1 MVRAELRNF
10 VPASSHCRR
19 HQQVTCRRHS
29 VVMMFDVDAC
39 TERRQRQA
47 MTPSA
52 AAEDEHGDAAELD
65 LHQQPAEQRPI
76 CH

>member
-1 MVRAELRNF
+1 
-10 VPASSHCRR
+10 
-19 HQQVTCRRHS
+19 
-29 VVMMFDVDAC
+29 MMFDVDAC